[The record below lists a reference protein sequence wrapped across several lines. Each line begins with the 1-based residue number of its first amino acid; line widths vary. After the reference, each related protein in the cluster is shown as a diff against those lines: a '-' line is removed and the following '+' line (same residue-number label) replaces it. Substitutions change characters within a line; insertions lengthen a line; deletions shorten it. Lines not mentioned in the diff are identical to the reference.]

1 LNIQNNNKMPVLPAG
16 KLRLQRWGGW
26 ALLGGVV
33 GVGSLALGTCESS
46 AARGALSLLYRLL
59 WA

>member
-1 LNIQNNNKMPVLPAG
+1 MPVLPAG

>member
-1 LNIQNNNKMPVLPAG
+1 VKIQQNNKIRLFLGAS
-16 KLRLQRWGGW
+16 LRLQRWAGW
-26 ALLGGVV
+26 ALFAAILGAG
-33 GVGSLALGTCESS
+33 GMALGTCESG